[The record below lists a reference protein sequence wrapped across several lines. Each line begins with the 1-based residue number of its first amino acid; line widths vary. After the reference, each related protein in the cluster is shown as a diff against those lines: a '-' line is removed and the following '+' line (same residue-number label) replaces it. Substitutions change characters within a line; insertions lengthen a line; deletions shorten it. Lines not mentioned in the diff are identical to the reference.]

1 MNRYG
6 IMALAVAAI
15 AAFAFIAVPASE
27 SDAEGN
33 VSISVETVQSEP
45 GAKNVEVDITI
56 DPNGGFFGSDFE
68 INYGQGLTLK
78 ELKSG
83 TLMAITPN
91 EDYTIN
97 PYFFY
102 AESSAVSDVTSTG
115 VLATLVFDVA
125 GDASG
130 SLLVEIVRTEMF
142 NVAGELISPN
152 LMEGAVVIGSSEIK
166 VTGVD
171 VKPDTLSLEVGKTAN
186 LTANVSPDD
195 ATNKNVSWRSSDAS
209 VATVSSTGVVTAIK
223 EGKAN
228 IFATTVDGSF
238 SDICVVTVNAQSI
251 PVTEVTL
258 DKTSI
263 TIDVGST
270 ETLTATIKP
279 SDATNKGLAWSSSKP
294 SVATVENGV
303 VTGVSAGTATVTVT
317 TVDGAKTATCTVTV
331 PEKQVPV
338 TGISLNKS
346 SGSIA
351 VGSSDILT
359 ATIAPSNASNKG
371 VSWISDNSAVAI
383 VANGVVTGVSAGT
396 AKITATSADGGY
408 TASCEYTV
416 TAPVPVTGVTL
427 NKTSANIAIGS
438 TETLVATVAP
448 ADASNKGIAWSSSN
462 TAVAT
467 VANGVVTGVSV
478 GTAKITVT
486 TADGN
491 KTATCDVT
499 VEAIAV
505 TGVTLNKTTA
515 KITIGSTETLVAT
528 VAPADATNKNVSWS
542 SSNSSVATVANG
554 VVTGVSAGTATITV
568 TTADGNKTATC
579 NVTVEAIAVTEVKLS
594 LHELTIEKGKTQK
607 LTVDVIPSNATNK
620 DVTWSS
626 SDTSVAT
633 VSNGTVTGVTVGIS
647 TITVTSADGSHT
659 DTCKVTVKES
669 SSSSDNTMLY
679 IGIAIV
685 IIVILLAVLA
695 WMRHSKKF

>member
-15 AAFAFIAVPASE
+15 AAFAFVAVPASE
-27 SDAEGN
+27 SDASGN

-45 GAKNVEVDITI
+45 GAKNVEVDISI
-56 DPNGGFFGSDFE
+56 DTNEGFFGSDFE
-68 INYGQGLTLK
+68 IRYDSALTLK

-130 SLLVEIVRTEMF
+130 TLSVKIVNTEMF
-142 NVAGELISPN
+142 DVNANEISPN
-152 LMEGAVVIGSSEIK
+152 LVEGAVVIGSSDIR

-171 VKPDTLSLEVGKTAN
+171 IKPDTLSLDVGKTAN
-186 LTANVSPDD
+186 LTVNISPSD
-195 ATNKNVSWRSSDAS
+195 ATNKNVSWRSSDAG

-228 IFATTVDGSF
+228 IFVTTEDGSF
-238 SDICVVTVNAQSI
+238 SDICLVTVNAQSI
-251 PVTEVTL
+251 PVTGVTL

-263 TIDVGST
+263 TVDVGST
-270 ETLTATIKP
+270 ETLTATIVP
-279 SDATNKGLAWSSSKP
+279 SDATTQGLAWSSSN
-294 SVATVENGV
+294 SAVATVSNGV
-303 VTGVSAGTATVTVT
+303 VTGVSAGTATIAVT

-351 VGSSDILT
+351 VGSSDVLT
-359 ATIAPSNASNKG
+359 ATIVPTNASNKG
-371 VSWISDNSAVAI
+371 VAWTTSNSAVAT
-383 VANGVVTGVSAGT
+383 VSNGEVTGVSAGT
-396 AKITATSADGGY
+396 ATITATSADGGF
-408 TASCEYTV
+408 TATCEYTV
-416 TAPVPVTGVTL
+416 TAPVAVTGVTL

-448 ADASNKGIAWSSSN
+448 ADASNKGVAWSSSN
-462 TAVAT
+462 SAVAT
-467 VANGVVTGVSV
+467 VANGVVTGVSA
-478 GTAKITVT
+478 GTATITVT

-542 SSNSSVATVANG
+542 SSNSAVATVANG
-554 VVTGVSAGTATITV
+554 VVTGVSAGIATITV

-579 NVTVEAIAVTEVKLS
+579 DVTVEAIAVTEVKLS

-620 DVTWSS
+620 DIIWSTNDS
-626 SDTSVAT
+626 SVAT
-633 VSNGTVTGVTVGIS
+633 VSNGTVTGVSPGTA
-647 TITVTSADGSHT
+647 TITVTSVDGSHT
-659 DTCKVTVKES
+659 DTCKVTVKEA
-669 SSSSDNTMLY
+669 SSSSDNTILY